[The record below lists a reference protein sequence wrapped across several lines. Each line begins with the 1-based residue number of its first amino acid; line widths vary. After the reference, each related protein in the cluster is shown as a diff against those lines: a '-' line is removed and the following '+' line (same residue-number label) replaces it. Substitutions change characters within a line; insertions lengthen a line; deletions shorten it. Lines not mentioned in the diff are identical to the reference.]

1 MSDVLLMYVSVAFL
15 FLALIVVIAL
25 RDNPKVQLLTLN
37 ALSLVLIGLPPFL
50 FHDNALPDAV
60 KLLILSVLVVY
71 PFALTLVRLKFSEA
85 FNRAKNTFIISTVVV
100 FLLYVSV
107 SYAGLL
113 SGYWWSSYPFF
124 LLVPAVPEFLAIF
137 AGDSISAARAIL
149 AYESALGLAIFWPSL
164 ISSVA
169 FALTSSVIDGFG
181 VVLAVIVA
189 LLLWSLFY
197 ALTHKG
203 NSADPYALLGF
214 HLLDNLFIWGVFLIG
229 LAYVKFGSLSIL
241 AA

>member
-1 MSDVLLMYVSVAFL
+1 MSDELLMYVSAAFL

-25 RDNPKVQLLTLN
+25 RDNLKVQLLTLN

-50 FHDNALPDAV
+50 FHDYALPDTV

-85 FNRAKNTFIISTVVV
+85 FNRAKNTFVISTVVV

-107 SYAGLL
+107 SYAASL

-137 AGDSISAARAIL
+137 AGDSISTARAIV
-149 AYESALGLAIFWPSL
+149 AYESSLNLAVYGLGFVGAI
-164 ISSVA
+164 A
-169 FALTSSVIDGFG
+169 FASFSPATVWLGA
-181 VVLAVIVA
+181 VLAVILA

-197 ALTHKG
+197 VFTHKG

-214 HLLDNLFIWGVFLIG
+214 HLLDSLFIWGLILLT
-229 LAYVKFGSLSIL
+229 LASYF
-241 AA
+241 